1 MRKSIELKQIM
12 QEKQKA
18 LVDLLGK
25 DGVTA
30 DAINKAKG
38 ELDAATAS
46 YNAAVA
52 LEEQEKKNF
61 TGNPVVPT
69 AKASPVAALNKAL
82 RGIQLTDEEKKLV
95 KYEKLRDTAGTPGQ
109 VGATPAKGGYLLP
122 KESASTIETFMDEQV
137 RLKNDCDV
145 YPTKYRSG
153 SIPTRAHSNHK
164 LTNYDELNNIQESD
178 RDFGQIT
185 YDCKNYG
192 EIIPVANEL
201 LDDVDVDLIGIIA
214 EEFAMDAV
222 DTENDK
228 IIDVMDTA
236 TTEAITDYTGI
247 KTAIN
252 TKLPVNVAKRAKIY
266 TNQSGW
272 DYLDQL
278 KDKNDRPLLS
288 EHAAEPGVYRYRG
301 KEVVVIDNE
310 TLADDE
316 TTGIPFYVGSLKDF
330 IKFVD
335 RQGLL
340 VAVSTEAGFEMNAS
354 KVRAIERFDVAK
366 KNAKA
371 LRKLTLLISEEAET
385 ETETETETENTDVQG
400 QG

>member
-12 QEKQKA
+12 QAKQKA

-25 DGVTA
+25 DDVTA
-30 DAINKAKG
+30 DSINAAKA
-38 ELDAATAS
+38 ELDTATAS

-52 LEEQEKKNF
+52 LEMLEKDNF
-61 TGNPVVPT
+61 AGNPIVPT
-69 AKASPVAALNKAL
+69 AKASPIAALNKAL
-82 RGIQLTDEEKKLV
+82 RGIQLTDEEKKFV
-95 KYEKLRDTAGTPGQ
+95 KFEKLSDTAGTPGQ
-109 VGATPAKGGYLLP
+109 VGATPTKGGYLLP
-122 KESASTIETFMDEQV
+122 KESAATIETFMDDQV

-145 YPTKYRSG
+145 YATKYRSG

-164 LTNYDELNNIQESD
+164 LTNYDELNSIQESD

-201 LDDVDVDLIGIIA
+201 LDDIDIDLIGIIA

-252 TKLPVNVAKRAKIY
+252 TKLPINVAKRAKIY

-278 KDKNDRPLLS
+278 RYKNDRPLLS
-288 EHAAEPGVYRYRG
+288 EHASEPGVYRFRG

-310 TLADDE
+310 TLPDDE

-371 LRKLTLLISEEAET
+371 LRKLTLLLSSVT
-385 ETETETETENTDVQG
+385 TDEG
-400 QG
+400 EGNGEGGEGS

>member
-12 QEKQKA
+12 QAKQKA

-25 DGVTA
+25 EGVTA
-30 DAINKAKG
+30 DAINQAKG
-38 ELDAATAS
+38 ELDTATAS

-52 LEEQEKKNF
+52 LEKLEKDNF
-61 TGNPVVPT
+61 AGTPIVPT

-95 KYEKLRDTAGTPGQ
+95 KYEK
-109 VGATPAKGGYLLP
+109 
-122 KESASTIETFMDEQV
+122 ESAATIETFMDDQV

-145 YPTKYRSG
+145 YATKYRSG

-164 LTNYDELNNIQESD
+164 LTNYDELNSIQESD

-201 LDDVDVDLIGIIA
+201 LDDIDIDLIGIIA

-247 KTAIN
+247 KTVIN
-252 TKLPVNVAKRAKIY
+252 TKLPRNVAKRAKIY

-272 DYLDQL
+272 DYQDQL
-278 KDKNDRPLLS
+278 KDKNERPLLS
-288 EHAAEPGVYRYRG
+288 EHASEPGVYRFRG

-310 TLADDE
+310 TLPDDE

-371 LRKLTLLISEEAET
+371 LRKLTLLLSSVT
-385 ETETETETENTDVQG
+385 TDEG
-400 QG
+400 EGNGEGGEGEGNGEGGEG